1 MEKYTSENS
10 ELVARAIGYI
20 RENNCDPEIT
30 VGDVARGAGFS
41 ENYFNRVFA
50 LHTGFSVME
59 YVRHERLRAAAEALR
74 GRKRRRGA
82 YPRRLER
89 TAQGAQAALCFFP

>member
-20 RENNCDPEIT
+20 KENKCDPEIT

-59 YVRHERLRAAAEALR
+59 YVRHERIREWVGDRHDGYSRHLLNL
-74 GRKRRRGA
+74 GK
-82 YPRRLER
+82 L
-89 TAQGAQAALCFFP
+89 

>member
-20 RENNCDPEIT
+20 RENKCDPEIT

-59 YVRHERLRAAAEALR
+59 YVRHERLR
-74 GRKRRRGA
+74 
-82 YPRRLER
+82 RRLCAETGISLR
-89 TAQGAQAALCFFP
+89 LRSTPATGAMRAS

>member
-20 RENNCDPEIT
+20 RENKCDPEIT

-74 GRKRRRGA
+74 GDGDLLK
-82 YPRRLER
+82 L
-89 TAQGAQAALCFFP
+89 ALDAG